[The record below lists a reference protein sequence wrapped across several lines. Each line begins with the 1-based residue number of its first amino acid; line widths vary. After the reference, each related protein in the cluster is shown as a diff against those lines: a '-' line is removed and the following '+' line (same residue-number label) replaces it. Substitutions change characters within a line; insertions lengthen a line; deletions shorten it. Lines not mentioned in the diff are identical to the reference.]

1 MLPGKLCGSE
11 GAKRTMT
18 TRRAFLKMGIS
29 AGALAAS
36 ERIWTQAGSRS
47 DATSSAAVW
56 DEVPRILARIKP
68 PKFPSREFD
77 IIRYGANGDHQAD
90 NTEAFRDAIA
100 ACFKAGG
107 GRVVIP
113 RGEFITGAI
122 ELKSNVNLYVSEG
135 ATLRFTRDL
144 SKYPLVFTRWEGTEC
159 MNYSPFIYAFEQ
171 ENLAISGKGTID
183 GNADHEHWWNWRSTR
198 APGSGNDQP
207 SDREKL
213 VEMATKGIPPKQRVF
228 GPGHYLRPQFIQPY
242 RSNNILIEGVHLVNS
257 PMWQVTPCLCTNV
270 TVRDLNINASGPN
283 TDGCDPE
290 SCSDVLIENCFFNT
304 GDDCIAIKSGRNDDG
319 RRVNVPSQNIVI
331 QSCHMKN
338 GHGGVT
344 IGSEISGGVHN
355 VYARNCHM
363 DSPILYMAL
372 RIKNNAARGGLIE
385 KIFMRDVT
393 VGQVAQAPIGID
405 YYYEE
410 GEKGG
415 YKPIVRDVAVE
426 NLKSQ
431 KSKYGVYLRGF
442 KTDPI
447 EGISIANCEFDGV
460 SDGNVVENV
469 NDVSLHNVR
478 INGKEVQRLTSWPI
492 QAGI

>member
-1 MLPGKLCGSE
+1 
-11 GAKRTMT
+11 MT
-18 TRRAFLKMGIS
+18 TRRSFLKMGIT
-29 AGALAAS
+29 AGVAAAS
-36 ERIWTQAGSRS
+36 GRICAQTTKPEKLNSETAWA
-47 DATSSAAVW
+47 
-56 DEVPRILARIKP
+56 EVPHILARIKP

-77 IIRYGANGDHQAD
+77 IANYGAKGDNQTD
-90 NTEAFRDAIA
+90 NTEAFRAAIV
-100 ACFKAGG
+100 ACSKVGG

-122 ELKSNVNLYVSEG
+122 ELKSNVNLHVSEG
-135 ATLRFTRDL
+135 ATLRFTRDA

-171 ENLAISGKGTID
+171 ENLAITGKGMID
-183 GNADHEHWWNWRSTR
+183 GNADQDHWWNWRSTR
-198 APGSGNDQP
+198 APSSGKDQP

-213 VEMATKGIPPKQRVF
+213 VQMATQGVPPKERVF
-228 GPGHYLRPQFIQPY
+228 GLGHYLRPQFIQPY
-242 RSNNILIEGVHLVNS
+242 RSKNILIEGVHLLNS

-270 TVRDLNINASGPN
+270 TVRDLYINASGPN

-331 QSCHMKN
+331 EGCHMKN

-385 KIFMRDVT
+385 EIYMRDVT
-393 VGQVAQAPIGID
+393 VGHVAQAPIGID
-405 YYYEE
+405 FYYEE

-415 YKPIVRDVAVE
+415 HKPVVRSVAVE

-431 KSKYGVYLRGF
+431 QSKYGVYLRGF
-442 KTDPI
+442 KSDPI
-447 EGISIANCEFDGV
+447 QNISLTNCEFNRV
-460 SDGNVVENV
+460 TDGNVVENV
-469 NDVSLHNVR
+469 DDISLHNVR
-478 INGKEVQRLTSWPI
+478 INGTEVQRLTS
-492 QAGI
+492 

>member
-1 MLPGKLCGSE
+1 
-11 GAKRTMT
+11 MT
-18 TRRAFLKMGIS
+18 TRRNFLKMGIS
-29 AGALAAS
+29 AGALTAS
-36 ERIWTQAGSRS
+36 RCMWARTPSRIGES
-47 DATSSAAVW
+47 SSAAVW
-56 DEVPRILARIKP
+56 EEVPRILARIKP

-77 IIRYGANGDHQAD
+77 IRKYGAKGDNQTD
-90 NTEAFRDAIA
+90 NTEAFRAAIA
-100 ACFKAGG
+100 ACSKAGG

-113 RGEFITGAI
+113 HGEFITGAI
-122 ELKSNVNLYVSEG
+122 ELKGNVNLHVSEG
-135 ATLRFTRDL
+135 ATLRFTRDT

-171 ENLAISGKGTID
+171 ENLAITGKGTID
-183 GNADHEHWWNWRSTR
+183 GNADQQHWWNWRSTR
-198 APGSGNDQP
+198 APGSSSGGDQP
-207 SDREKL
+207 SDRQML
-213 VEMATKGIPPKQRVF
+213 VEMATQGVPPQERVF

-242 RSNNILIEGVHLVNS
+242 RSKNILIEGLRLLNS

-270 TVRDLNINASGPN
+270 TVRNLYIDASGPN

-319 RRVNVPSQNIVI
+319 RRVNIPSQNIVI
-331 QSCHMKN
+331 QGCHMKN

-355 VYARNCHM
+355 VYARNCQM

-385 KIFMRDVT
+385 KIYLRDVT

-415 YKPIVRDVAVE
+415 HKPIVRGVAVD

-442 KTDPI
+442 KNDPI
-447 EGISIANCEFDGV
+447 EDISLANCEFNGV
-460 SDGNVVENV
+460 TDGNVVENV
-469 NDVSLHNVR
+469 ENISLRKVR
-478 INGKEVQRLTSWPI
+478 INGTEVQRLTS
-492 QAGI
+492 

>member
-1 MLPGKLCGSE
+1 MSTVERKSV
-11 GAKRTMT
+11 MT
-18 TRRAFLKMGIS
+18 TRRSFLKMGIS
-29 AGALAAS
+29 ASVLAGS
-36 ERIWTQAGSRS
+36 GGIWAQPRSRS
-47 DATSSAAVW
+47 DAPNSAAVW
-56 DEVPRILARIKP
+56 DEVPRIVARIKL
-68 PKFPSREFD
+68 PKFPSREFE
-77 IIRYGANGDHQAD
+77 ITKYGAKGDNQTD
-90 NTEAFRDAIA
+90 NSEALHAAIA
-100 ACFKAGG
+100 ACVKAGG
-107 GRVVIP
+107 GRVLIP

-122 ELKSNVNLYVSEG
+122 ELKSNVNLHVSEG
-135 ATLRFTRDL
+135 ATLRFTRDT

-171 ENLAISGKGTID
+171 ENLAITGKGTID

-198 APGSGNDQP
+198 APGSISGSGQP
-207 SDREKL
+207 SDRQKL
-213 VEMATKGIPPKQRVF
+213 VQMATQAVPPKERVF

-242 RSNNILIEGVHLVNS
+242 RSKNLLIEGVHLVNS

-270 TVRDLNINASGPN
+270 TVRNLYIDASGPN

-290 SCSDVLIENCFFNT
+290 SCSDVLIDNCFFNT

-331 QSCHMKN
+331 QGCHMKN

-355 VYARNCHM
+355 VYARNCQM

-385 KIFMRDVT
+385 KIYMRDVT

-442 KTDPI
+442 KNDPI
-447 EGISIANCEFDGV
+447 TNISLSNCEFDGV
-460 SDGNVVENV
+460 TDGNVVENV
-469 NDVSLHNVR
+469 NDISLHNVR
-478 INGKEVQRLTSWPI
+478 INGKEVDRLTS
-492 QAGI
+492 

>member
-1 MLPGKLCGSE
+1 
-11 GAKRTMT
+11 MT
-18 TRRAFLKMGIS
+18 TRRNFLRMGINAS
-29 AGALAAS
+29 MLAAS
-36 ERIWTQAGSRS
+36 GRILAQAASNS
-47 DATSSAAVW
+47 NATSSAAVW

-68 PKFPSREFD
+68 PKFPDREFD
-77 IIRYGANGDHQAD
+77 ISKYGAKGDNQSD
-90 NTEAFRDAIA
+90 NTEAFHAGIA
-100 ACFKAGG
+100 ACTKAGG

-113 RGEFITGAI
+113 RGEFLTGAI
-122 ELKSNVNLYVSEG
+122 ELKNNVNLHVSEG
-135 ATLRFTRDL
+135 ATLRFTRDI

-171 ENLAISGKGTID
+171 ENLAITGKGTID
-183 GNADHEHWWNWRSTR
+183 GNADHEHLWNWRSTR
-198 APGSGNDQP
+198 APGSGKDQP

-213 VEMATKGIPPKQRVF
+213 VEMATQGIPPKQRVF

-242 RSNNILIEGVHLVNS
+242 RSKNILIEGVHLVNS

-270 TVRDLNINASGPN
+270 TVRNLNIDASGPN

-319 RRVNVPSQNIVI
+319 RRVNLPSQNIVV
-331 QSCHMKN
+331 QGCHMKN

-355 VYARNCHM
+355 VYARSCRM
-363 DSPILYMAL
+363 DSPFLYMAL

-385 KIFMRDVT
+385 KIYMRDVT
-393 VGQVAQAPIGID
+393 IGQVAQAPIGID

-415 YKPIVRDVAVE
+415 FKPIVRDVAVQ
-426 NLKSQ
+426 NLKSE

-442 KTDPI
+442 KNDPI
-447 EGISIANCEFDGV
+447 TDISLANCEFDGV
-460 SDGNVVENV
+460 TDGNVVENV
-469 NDVSLHNVR
+469 DEISLHHVR
-478 INGKEVQRLTSWPI
+478 INGKEVQRLTS
-492 QAGI
+492 